1 MKKTT
6 LRVEGQIILQIKRI
20 IIIITLSNY
29 VIDITFPTAPLPLYR
44 KATTVAITHDFVPRP
59 MGSALLAIALLGGF
73 STGACAEATAATS
86 IEKPTHQVAPPP
98 RRVVAYDLGA
108 LEILQA
114 LDIPAAGGPKAQ
126 LPEYLADYTAR
137 YTAAGSLFEPDY
149 DALSKI
155 RPDLVIVG
163 GRSAAKAE
171 TLGKLAPVLD
181 FSVRGDHLLQ
191 DMERNIT
198 RLAALYGKQAQGQA
212 LVDRINREVTELRRL
227 SSQAA
232 PGVLLLAI
240 NEKIMPQAPGAR
252 FGLLFD
258 VLGAK
263 SALTAQDVPARG
275 GPAYTFDDL
284 AKLQPQWIYVI
295 DRNTAVGSAAG
306 GGEIIPSTKVFDNT
320 QVRATPAGQKG
331 QVVFLDPKGWY
342 LMGNSGPTS
351 LLNNVAQLRQAYR
364 AAGIK

>member
-1 MKKTT
+1 MPTVMNRPIFALAAAALLSAGAAQAQMTSATT
-6 LRVEGQIILQIKRI
+6 TTTAQNS
-20 IIIITLSNY
+20 THAHS
-29 VIDITFPTAPLPLYR
+29 TAP
-44 KATTVAITHDFVPRP
+44 
-59 MGSALLAIALLGGF
+59 
-73 STGACAEATAATS
+73 
-86 IEKPTHQVAPPP
+86 Q
-98 RRVVAYDLGA
+98 RVVAYDLGA

-114 LDIPAAGGPKAQ
+114 LGIPAAGGPQAQ
-126 LPEYLADYTAR
+126 FPAYLADYTAR
-137 YTAAGSLFEPDY
+137 YTVAGSLFEPDY

-155 RPDLVIVG
+155 RPDLIIVG
-163 GRSAAKAE
+163 GRSAAKAQ

-181 FSVRGDHLLQ
+181 FSVRGDHLLH
-191 DMERNIT
+191 DLERNIT
-198 RLAALYGKQAQGQA
+198 DIARLYGKQAQGKA
-212 LVDRINREVTELRRL
+212 LVDKINQEVAELRRL

-232 PGVLLLAI
+232 PGVLLMAI
-240 NEKIMPQAPGAR
+240 NEKIMPQAPGSR

-284 AKLQPQWIYVI
+284 VKLQPQWIYVI

-306 GGEIIPSTKVFDNT
+306 GGEIIPSPKVFDNA

-342 LMGNSGPTS
+342 LMGSSGPTA
-351 LLNNVAQLRQAYR
+351 LLNNVAQLQQAYR